1 MAEFDLQL
9 RNGTIV
15 DGTRAPRY
23 VGDIG
28 IKDGRIT
35 QLGGNATGSAER
47 IIDADGLIVAPG
59 FVDLHTHYDAQIRW
73 DPWCTISG
81 WHGVT
86 SVVLGNC
93 GFGFAPVKPEFR
105 ERSMLTMTRTEAIP
119 YESMKEGMAWDW
131 ETIPEYLDS
140 LERAD
145 KGVNVIQ
152 YMPTASLM
160 TYVMGLEAAKSRPA
174 TDVERVEMQ
183 RLLHE
188 GMEAGLCGFSI
199 QRLGPD
205 SVQAD
210 FDGSPMVTD
219 TMADADILAL
229 AEVLR
234 ERDDGFIQITQ
245 AEGAI
250 KRDLAFLE
258 TLAATANRPILH
270 NVVIPSRRDPEV
282 HRRPLRWIERCREK
296 GLPIYA
302 QCGTVRAGFAFTL
315 EHWNLYDASPAW
327 RVVTTGTKE
336 EKLEKMR
343 DPAHRKALVDE
354 AEAADRRLQI
364 IQAGVGGNPKYLVVQ
379 SVNGQEELEP
389 YVGKAVG
396 EIAEAEGKH
405 PIEIMLD
412 LSLAGDLNVE
422 FLGPDRG
429 SNAEFMAEMIR
440 EPYSIPGVSDGGAHT
455 KFFTGGAYTTDF
467 LSWLVRDEERVSLEE
482 AHYRLSNL
490 PAQAAGFR
498 DRGVLEDGAAA
509 DIVVYDM
516 DELSVD
522 PPWIGDVAHDL
533 PGGEWRRVQRA
544 IGYRAII
551 VNGEGHLR
559 GRCLHWRHPGQ
570 AASPWTSGLGQL
582 AEFTRRCSVRDR
594 PGRVRVDQSPA
605 SRRPREAL
613 ADASQAALDPL
624 LHAGVGEQIEL
635 LLLDPLEHQAADDVR
650 VETHAQ

>member
-1 MAEFDLQL
+1 MAQFDLQL
-9 RNGTIV
+9 RGGTIV
-15 DGTRAPRY
+15 DGTRAERY
-23 VGDIG
+23 VGDVF
-28 IKDGRIT
+28 IKDGRIA
-35 QLGGNATGSAER
+35 QLGGKAVGSAER
-47 IIDADGLIVAPG
+47 VIDADGLIVAPG

-93 GFGFAPVKPEFR
+93 GFGFAPVKSDFR

-119 YESMKEGMAWDW
+119 YPSMKEGMTWDW

-140 LERAD
+140 LERAP

-174 TDVERVEMQ
+174 TDDERKEMQ

-188 GMEAGLCGFSI
+188 GMDAGLCGFSI

-234 ERDDGFIQITQ
+234 ERGEGFIQITQ
-245 AEGAI
+245 AEGGPI
-250 KRDLAFLE
+250 KKDLAFLE
-258 TLAATANRPILH
+258 KLAETANRPILH

-282 HRRPLRWIERCREK
+282 HRRPLRWIERCRER

-302 QCGTVRAGFAFTL
+302 QCGTGRAGFAFTL

-327 RVVTTGTKE
+327 RDVTTGTKE
-336 EKLEKMR
+336 EKRQKMQ
-343 DPAHRKALVDE
+343 DPALREALVKE

-364 IQAGVGGNPKYLVVQ
+364 IQAGVGGNPKHLVVQ
-379 SVNGQEELEP
+379 SVNGQDELEP
-389 YVGKAVG
+389 YVGRSVG
-396 EIAEAEGKH
+396 EIADAEGKS
-405 PIEIMLD
+405 PIEAMLD

-429 SNAEFMAEMIR
+429 SNAEFMADMIGQ
-440 EPYSIPGVSDGGAHT
+440 PYSIPGVSDGGAHT

-467 LSWLVRDEERVSLEE
+467 LSWLVRDEEVVSLEE

-498 DRGVLEDGAAA
+498 DRGVLHEGAAA
-509 DIVVYDM
+509 DVVVYDI
-516 DELSVD
+516 DELAID
-522 PPWIGDVAHDL
+522 PPWIGEVEHDL

-544 IGYRAII
+544 IGYKAII
-551 VNGEGHLR
+551 VNGEITFEEGVCTGATPGKLLR
-559 GRCLHWRHPGQ
+559 HG
-570 AASPWTSGLGQL
+570 L
-582 AEFTRRCSVRDR
+582 AE
-594 PGRVRVDQSPA
+594 
-605 SRRPREAL
+605 
-613 ADASQAALDPL
+613 
-624 LHAGVGEQIEL
+624 
-635 LLLDPLEHQAADDVR
+635 
-650 VETHAQ
+650 

>member
-1 MAEFDLQL
+1 MAQFDLQL
-9 RNGTIV
+9 RGGTIV
-15 DGTRAPRY
+15 DGTRAERY
-23 VGDIG
+23 VGDVF
-28 IKDGRIT
+28 IKDGRIA
-35 QLGGNATGSAER
+35 QLGGEAVGSAER
-47 IIDADGLIVAPG
+47 VIDADGLIVAPG

-93 GFGFAPVKPEFR
+93 GFGFAPVKPDFR

-119 YESMKEGMAWDW
+119 YPSMKEGMSWDW

-140 LERAD
+140 LERAP

-174 TDVERVEMQ
+174 TDDERKEMQ

-188 GMEAGLCGFSI
+188 GMDAGLCGFSI

-234 ERDDGFIQITQ
+234 ERGEGFIQITQ
-245 AEGAI
+245 AEGGPI
-250 KRDLAFLE
+250 KKDLAFLE
-258 TLAATANRPILH
+258 KLAETANRPILH

-282 HRRPLRWIERCREK
+282 HRRPLRWIERCRER

-302 QCGTVRAGFAFTL
+302 QCGTGRAGFAFTL
-315 EHWNLYDASPAW
+315 EHWNLYDPSPAW
-327 RVVTTGTKE
+327 RGVTTGTKE
-336 EKLEKMR
+336 EKRQKMQ
-343 DPAHRKALVDE
+343 DPALREALVKE

-364 IQAGVGGNPKYLVVQ
+364 IQAGVGGNPKHLVVQ
-379 SVNGQEELEP
+379 SVNGQDELEP
-389 YVGKAVG
+389 YVGRSVG
-396 EIAEAEGKH
+396 EIADAEGKS
-405 PIEIMLD
+405 PIEAMLD

-429 SNAEFMAEMIR
+429 SNAEFMADMIGQ
-440 EPYSIPGVSDGGAHT
+440 PYSIPGVSDGGAHT
-455 KFFTGGAYTTDF
+455 KFFTGGSYTTDF
-467 LSWLVRDEERVSLEE
+467 LSWLVRDEEVVSLEE

-498 DRGVLEDGAAA
+498 DRGVLHEGAAA
-509 DIVVYDM
+509 DVVVYDI
-516 DELSVD
+516 DELAID
-522 PPWIGDVAHDL
+522 PPWIGEVEHDL

-551 VNGEGHLR
+551 VNGEITFEEGVCTGATPGKLLR
-559 GRCLHWRHPGQ
+559 HG
-570 AASPWTSGLGQL
+570 L
-582 AEFTRRCSVRDR
+582 AE
-594 PGRVRVDQSPA
+594 
-605 SRRPREAL
+605 
-613 ADASQAALDPL
+613 
-624 LHAGVGEQIEL
+624 
-635 LLLDPLEHQAADDVR
+635 
-650 VETHAQ
+650 